1 MAIEKTLS
9 VTSARS
15 QLLKLT
21 KLAARHMTRFVLT
34 NKGEA
39 EAVLLS
45 VSEYKSL
52 RAAAELATRPEVLS
66 ATLRGFEEIERGE
79 GLTIKQA
86 FASQEKTPGA
96 PTASAGE

>member
-52 RAAAELATRPEVLS
+52 RAAAELATHPEVLD
-66 ATLRGFEEIERGE
+66 ATRRGFEEIERGQ
-79 GLTIKQA
+79 GLTFEQT
-86 FASQEKTPGA
+86 FASREKA
-96 PTASAGE
+96 QAARSASAGE

>member
-52 RAAAELATRPEVLS
+52 RAAAELATHPEVLV
-66 ATLRGFEEIERGE
+66 ATLRGFEEIERGK
-79 GLTIKQA
+79 GLTLEQA
-86 FASQEKTPGA
+86 FASEERVPDTRA
-96 PTASAGE
+96 ASAGE

>member
-45 VSEYKSL
+45 VGEYKSL
-52 RAAAELATRPEVLS
+52 RAAAELATHPEVLA
-66 ATLRGFEEIERGE
+66 ATLRGFEEIERGQ
-79 GLTIKQA
+79 GLTLEQA
-86 FASQEKTPGA
+86 FASQKKA
-96 PTASAGE
+96 QVARAASAGE